1 MMETA
6 HLAPGL
12 VIPRIVNGLWQVAG
26 AHGHVDERS
35 AIDTMAAY
43 HKAGL
48 VAWDMADIYGPA
60 ERWYGAFRTT
70 MLGGSIGLTKMVP
83 PPGPMPYGEV
93 RRRIERSAARM
104 GVDRV
109 DMVQFHWWDYR
120 DDRYLEAADGLHR
133 LVREGLVSCVGL
145 TNFDTVRVKQM
156 VDRGIPV
163 VSNQVQYSILDTRP
177 ARRMV
182 PYCERHGIRLLCYG
196 TLLGG
201 LLSRSYLG
209 RPEPIGG
216 DLYTASLQ
224 KYKAVIDAWGG
235 WDLFQELLT
244 VLDRIA
250 SRHDTTIPCVAVRYV
265 LDRPGVAAAIIGCRL
280 GVSDHIGENLG
291 IFGLRLDDRDVS
303 EMELVTGRSRD
314 LFGIVGDCGDE
325 YR

>member
-1 MMETA
+1 MIETER
-6 HLAPGL
+6 LAPGL
-12 VIPRIVNGLWQVAG
+12 AVPRIVNGLWQVAG
-26 AHGHVDERS
+26 AHGRVEKR
-35 AIDTMAAY
+35 AAVETMAAY
-43 HKAGL
+43 HQAGL

-60 ERWYGAFRTT
+60 EEWYGAFR
-70 MLGGSIGLTKMVP
+70 GAGARGSVGLTKMVP

-104 GVDRV
+104 GVDRI

-120 DDRYLEAADGLHR
+120 DGRYLDAADGLRR
-133 LVREGLVSCVGL
+133 LVREGLISCVGL
-145 TNFDTVRVKQM
+145 TNFDTARLRQL

-177 ARRMV
+177 ARRMA
-182 PYCERHGIRLLCYG
+182 PYCEGHGIRLLCYG

-201 LLSRSYLG
+201 LLSGRYLG
-209 RPEPIGG
+209 RPEPAGG
-216 DLYTASLQ
+216 DLDTASLQ

-235 WDLFQELLT
+235 WGLFQGLLA

-265 LDRPGVAAAIIGCRL
+265 LDRPGVAAAIIGCRP
-280 GVSDHIGENLG
+280 GVSDHIDENLG
-291 IFGLRLDDRDVS
+291 VFGLRLDGQDIS
-303 EMELVTGRSRD
+303 EIESVTARSRD
-314 LFGIVGDCGDE
+314 LFGVVGDCGDE

>member
-1 MMETA
+1 MIETER
-6 HLAPGL
+6 LAPDL
-12 VIPRIVNGLWQVAG
+12 AVPRIVNGLWQVAG
-26 AHGHVDERS
+26 AHGHVEKR
-35 AIDTMAAY
+35 AAVETMAAY
-43 HKAGL
+43 HEAGL

-60 ERWYGAFRTT
+60 EEWYGAFRS
-70 MLGGSIGLTKMVP
+70 GGGRGSVGLTKMVP

-104 GVDRV
+104 GVDRI

-120 DDRYLEAADGLHR
+120 DGRYLDAADGLSR

-145 TNFDTVRVKQM
+145 TNFDTARLKQL

-177 ARRMV
+177 ARRMA
-182 PYCERHGIRLLCYG
+182 PYCEGHGIRLLCYG

-201 LLSRSYLG
+201 LLSGRYLG
-209 RPEPIGG
+209 RPEPAGG
-216 DLYTASLQ
+216 DLDTASLQ

-235 WDLFQELLT
+235 WGLFQGLLA

-250 SRHDTTIPCVAVRYV
+250 SRHGTTIPCVAVRYV
-265 LDRPGVAAAIIGCRL
+265 LDRPGVAAAIIGCRP

-291 IFGLRLDDRDVS
+291 VFGLRLDGQDVS
-303 EMELVTGRSRD
+303 EIESVTARSRD